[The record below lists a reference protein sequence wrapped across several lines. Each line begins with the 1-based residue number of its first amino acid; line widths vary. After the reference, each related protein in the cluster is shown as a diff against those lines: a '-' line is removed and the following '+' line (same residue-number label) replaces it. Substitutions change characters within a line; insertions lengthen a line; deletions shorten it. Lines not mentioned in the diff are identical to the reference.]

1 VAEDDAQE
9 PAVVPVT
16 PAPTA
21 VVRADVPAGE
31 LPAFFDRAFQRLP
44 RVLAAQGVR
53 PVSAAFG
60 LYHRPPSATVDV
72 EVGFVVDR
80 PVQADGDVVPGELPG
95 GRVARV
101 VHAGGFDGLAA
112 AWQRLFAWVGQH
124 GMTPAGVFW
133 EVYLTVPS
141 PGMDPAGLRT
151 ELDLL
156 LAG

>member
-1 VAEDDAQE
+1 
-9 PAVVPVT
+9 
-16 PAPTA
+16 
-21 VVRADVPAGE
+21 
-31 LPAFFDRAFQRLP
+31 
-44 RVLAAQGVR
+44 
-53 PVSAAFG
+53 
-60 LYHRPPSATVDV
+60 
-72 EVGFVVDR
+72 
-80 PVQADGDVVPGELPG
+80 
-95 GRVARV
+95 V